1 MSDKKNILKNDITKK
16 TDNGSVNQLIEK
28 KIEFFKDI
36 IQKTILHVQK
46 NKFLDINIINLNYKK
61 LNKII

>member
-1 MSDKKNILKNDITKK
+1 MNDKKNILKNDITKK

-46 NKFLDINIINLNYKK
+46 NKFLDIMLF
-61 LNKII
+61 